1 MSGIYLDV
9 PSVKV
14 FIRQEGETKVTLT
27 QPEVTAITTG
37 SFESFA
43 ETSISAS
50 HAATA
55 SYAEFAANTTDV
67 FPYSGSAVVTGSLEV
82 TQTVKTNELLLN
94 AGTVSM
100 TLTGS
105 VTSGIFG
112 ISEYVM
118 PYISTVKY
126 SGATI
131 EYIAQRPGAT
141 RMGLLMATWSG
152 SSIVFTD
159 VSTADIGDTKDIS
172 FAFLHSSDEF
182 RLRVNSNGSGSGAW
196 TIQSLF
202 RLFPN
207 LN

>member
-1 MSGIYLDV
+1 MSNIYLDV
-9 PSVKV
+9 PNVKV
-14 FIRQEGETKVTLT
+14 LIRQEGETKVTLT
-27 QPEVTAITTG
+27 QPDSKAIITG
-37 SFESFA
+37 SFSSFA
-43 ETSISAS
+43 ENSISSSYAVTS
-50 HAATA
+50 
-55 SYAEFAANTTDV
+55 SYAEFAENV
-67 FPYSGSAVVTGSLEV
+67 QIFPFSGSAVITGSLQV

-112 ISEYVM
+112 ISEYVL
-118 PYISTVKY
+118 PYISTIKY
-126 SGATI
+126 SGAMI
-131 EYIAQRPGAT
+131 EYLAQRPNAT

-172 FAFLHSSDEF
+172 FTFLHSSNEF
-182 RLRVNSNGSGSGAW
+182 RLRVNSNGSGSGEW
-196 TIQSLF
+196 TVQSLF

>member
-14 FIRQEGETKVTLT
+14 LIRQEGETRVTLT
-27 QPEVTAITTG
+27 QPDVTAITTG
-37 SFESFA
+37 SFASFA

-50 HAATA
+50 YAATA
-55 SYAEFAANTTDV
+55 SYAENAAEI

-126 SGATI
+126 SGAMI
-131 EYIAQRPGAT
+131 EYLAQRPDAT
-141 RMGLLMATWSG
+141 RMGLIMATWSG

-172 FAFLHSSDEF
+172 FTFLHSSDEF

-196 TIQSLF
+196 TVQSLF